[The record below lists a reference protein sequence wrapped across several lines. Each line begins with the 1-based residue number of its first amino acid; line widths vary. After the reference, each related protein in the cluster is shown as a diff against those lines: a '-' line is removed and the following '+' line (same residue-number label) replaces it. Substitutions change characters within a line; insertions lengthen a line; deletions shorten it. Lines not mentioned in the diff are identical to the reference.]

1 MTHNSPMQAAAAR
14 MMTLALPTPGYQAMM
29 QVSPAMAPVSPAMRR

>member
-1 MTHNSPMQAAAAR
+1 MPATTAR

-29 QVSPAMAPVSPAMRR
+29 PVSPAMAP